1 MNKITAIKIAK
12 QYAKHIKKTG
22 IPVEKVY
29 IFGSYVTGK
38 AHSGSDIDICVVS
51 SIFGKDR
58 LKERVML
65 MKLQEEVSDYIEPH
79 PFSPKDF
86 SNPFDP
92 LASQIKEQGL
102 LIS

>member
-1 MNKITAIKIAK
+1 MTQSNLNLIKQKAVPILKEAGVTRS
-12 QYAKHIKKTG
+12 AL
-22 IPVEKVY
+22 
-29 IFGSYVTGK
+29 FGSYVRGDHT
-38 AHSGSDIDICVVS
+38 SESDIDICVVS